1 MIQEREGERKNKRR
15 WKSAEI
21 VWTAVPPD
29 DRRVE
34 KARERER
41 RERKEG
47 KCWIGLERYCWTMML
62 DHHHVL
68 LDEQED
74 GLTYMSASLGFV

>member
-21 VWTAVPPD
+21 VSIAVPPD
-29 DRRVE
+29 DRQVE

-47 KCWIGLERYCWTMML
+47 KCWIGT
-62 DHHHVL
+62 
-68 LDEQED
+68 D
-74 GLTYMSASLGFV
+74 GQ